1 MLPVANRAL
10 VRRAADGLAAAGVGR
25 IVVVCTAAASGPV
38 RRALEGGLT
47 ATDVQVVEVPRDT
60 GPLGAVL
67 AARELLPTGPVVLHA
82 GDALV
87 LGDLRTPLARLGE
100 EGLDAL
106 VVAVPGRAGATT
118 RDRRGTVA
126 LQPRPQPAGV
136 QVVGPLALTA
146 AETLEAER
154 GAAATLDD
162 LPDAVRRAGG
172 RVEEVVLPRAWRFS
186 G

>member
-67 AARELLPTGPVVLHA
+67 AARELLPAGPVVLHA
-82 GDALV
+82 GDSLV
-87 LGDLRTPLARLGE
+87 LGDLRTPLGRVGE
-100 EGLDAL
+100 DGLDAV
-106 VVAVPGRAGATT
+106 VVAGPGRGGGATPAPPGAGP
-118 RDRRGTVA
+118 RPPPPPARGRRGA
-126 LQPRPQPAGV
+126 
-136 QVVGPLALTA
+136 TA
-146 AETLEAER
+146 AGR
-154 GAAATLDD
+154 SRSSPGRS
-162 LPDAVRRAGG
+162 RRAC
-172 RVEEVVLPRAWRFS
+172 RSSARWA
-186 G
+186 